1 MNTRGSTAVAAALA
15 VSVLA
20 TAASAHHSLTVEFD
34 ISRTVTLTGVITE
47 MKWTNPHAWLHM
59 DIKDEK
65 GQVRNWAIEFASPN
79 GLYRRGWRQT
89 DLPPKSSVSVTGY
102 PSLDKSLRI
111 SATDVKLPDGRTL
124 FAGAPPT
131 GSQ

>member
-1 MNTRGSTAVAAALA
+1 MKTRLSLVVAAALA

-20 TAASAHHSLTVEFD
+20 SAASAHHSLTVEFD

-47 MKWTNPHAWLHM
+47 MKWTNPHGWLYV
-59 DIKDEK
+59 DVKDEK

-79 GLYRRGWRQT
+79 NLYRRGWRRD
-89 DLPPKSSVSVTGY
+89 DLPPKSPVTVTGY
-102 PSLDKSLRI
+102 PSLDKSPLI

-131 GSQ
+131 GPQ